1 MSTEPPSV
9 SSPPPSANPAPAPEP
24 DARERLHTLA
34 DALVRQRDPQLLRQ
48 YLTLRSS
55 LR

>member
-1 MSTEPPSV
+1 MSESAPV
-9 SSPPPSANPAPAPEP
+9 SSPPPSAFPAPPHTP
-24 DARERLHTLA
+24 DARDRLHALA
-34 DALVRQRDPQLLRQ
+34 DALVRQRDPHLLRQ